1 MINSLEILCILVVSF
16 SFEVLVV
23 NKDVFKQMDN
33 LESCLKLN
41 STYLEIGEA
50 VVEVLEVDAGP
61 PSRPRP
67 RQPVLEVP
75 RAVHLIRVQPDL
87 VLDHLLILNSSK
99 KLLFHSKS
107 SDLQGDPAGL
117 EPLLG

>member
-61 PSRPRP
+61 PSGPRP

-75 RAVHLIRVQPDL
+75 RAVHLVRVQPDL
-87 VLDHLLILNSSK
+87 VLDHLFINPSM

-107 SDLQGDPAGL
+107 SDLQGAPAGL
-117 EPLLG
+117 GPLLG